1 MALASPRWEPGTEGR
16 GHSVEGRGLARAGG
30 RKWGQKI
37 SKEQLESL
45 DVFSEYGTEKGG
57 SRFLRIR
64 EPLSVLN

>member
-1 MALASPRWEPGTEGR
+1 MRKGEAWP
-16 GHSVEGRGLARAGG
+16 G